1 MKVGDL
7 VTTNRNLHAI
17 RGAPASAV
25 RGGALALIVGFDK
38 DDDPIISYVGGDS
51 DPHPIFRFNVQV
63 LSSGQNLSED

>member
-7 VTTNRNLHAI
+7 VTTIRHLHPL
-17 RGAPASAV
+17 RGSSSAV

-38 DDDPIISYVGGDS
+38 DNDPIVSYVGGDS
-51 DPHPIFRFNVQV
+51 EPHPVFRFNVQV

>member
-7 VTTNRNLHAI
+7 VTTI
-17 RGAPASAV
+17 RHLPGAPIIAI

-38 DDDPIISYVGGDS
+38 DNDPIVSYIGSGRWS
-51 DPHPIFRFNVQV
+51 EPHPVFRFNVQV

>member
-7 VTTNRNLHAI
+7 VTTI
-17 RGAPASAV
+17 RHLPGAPISAI

-38 DDDPIISYVGGDS
+38 DNDPIVSYVGRDS
-51 DPHPIFRFNVQV
+51 EPHPVFRFNVQV